1 MQVCKARHRLHLPG
15 ATGSSVPSSANSHT
29 LSPLAEPANTLPAE
43 YATTYCLPL
52 WPNTLTGAFMPAP
65 VWNSQ
70 SFVPLLESSAV
81 SRPSLRPTNTRP
93 PAVAV
98 APLLHA
104 LAQCCCH
111 TILFVCMS
119 SAVNVP
125 CGGSGLLPKLPPM

>member
-70 SFVPLLESSAV
+70 SFMPLLESRAAG
-81 SRPSLRPTNTRP
+81 RCGRA
-93 PAVAV
+93 AVAGV
-98 APLLHA
+98 GP
-104 LAQCCCH
+104 
-111 TILFVCMS
+111 M
-119 SAVNVP
+119 
-125 CGGSGLLPKLPPM
+125 LLPHDLVRVHVERRERALRRKRIAAEVTADVELR